1 MKEEGERERGCSLC
15 HCRLSETPDKTE
27 ERSEKESESGGAA
40 RALSEVPS
48 DELHESSL
56 ERQRA
61 DVAENFAKLE
71 ELAVGVGDCRML
83 FKTQNKNKQ
92 RNSVHSVLEESKKEA
107 AEKELEQMTQA
118 ECKARCQSA
127 VVSAAVLQC
136 CSAAALQRCSAAR
149 SDIRSS
155 RSWRGCAAR
164 RRPPPA
170 LGGSGLRVGRV
181 AREVDA
187 AKKET
192 ELQLGKAAGSGS
204 EDGSQLEPGPEPA
217 RSPRSPPAACARS
230 PSP

>member
-1 MKEEGERERGCSLC
+1 MFTLSLPAF
-15 HCRLSETPDKTE
+15 LKPQTKTE

-107 AEKELEQMTQA
+107 AEKELEHMTQA

-136 CSAAALQRCSAAR
+136 CSAAALLARISEAPGVGAAAQR
-149 SDIRSS
+149 
-155 RSWRGCAAR
+155 GAAR
-164 RRPPPA
+164 RR
-170 LGGSGLRVGRV
+170 LWGGAVS
-181 AREVDA
+181 ASDA
-187 AKKET
+187 SLSRWT
-192 ELQLGKAAGSGS
+192 L
-204 EDGSQLEPGPEPA
+204 
-217 RSPRSPPAACARS
+217 
-230 PSP
+230 